1 MKHFLRTCTVFCFFM
16 GFEAAAQLTIDTLA
30 IQDFEVAPATP
41 TWNFTGPVVY
51 RSGMSTAN
59 NAPPNSPIGINGSR
73 AWETTTNSS
82 GLTLDFDN
90 ITIPQNIY
98 DTVRVSFR
106 LAAMNLTGTGGG
118 PDNLEYVNFSYS
130 LDNGATY
137 TTRIRIQ
144 GAAANNSVWPYD
156 AQGVAK
162 AYYLPTTQVMFQ
174 PAGSGLRL
182 TDGLGTVEL
191 AFPGTVAQV
200 KIRITARSSSSSDT
214 WMIDN
219 LVLSG
224 EKSCTNTTGALT
236 QTACKSFTLNG
247 ATYDSTGTYTQ
258 VLTNATGC
266 DSILTLNL
274 TINNADVR
282 VVQNG
287 LTLEAQAAGA
297 TYQWLTCAN
306 NVPSAPVAGATN
318 RTLTVS
324 ANGSYAVVVTENGCT
339 DTSDCIMINNV
350 GLGEIQGGG
359 LSYFPNPVL
368 DEMTVK
374 IPTLFVGLSFA
385 LVDFNGRVVVD
396 GKLMATENSISLQG
410 LPAGVYFLRL
420 EGLPGSTMRVMKL

>member
-1 MKHFLRTCTVFCFFM
+1 MKHFLRTCTVFCFLM
-16 GFEAAAQLTIDTLA
+16 GWEATAQLQVDTLA
-30 IQDFEVAPATP
+30 IQDFEVTPAAPA
-41 TWNFTGPVVY
+41 WNFTGPVVY
-51 RSGMSTAN
+51 RSGVSTAN

-90 ITIPQNIY
+90 ITIPQNVY
-98 DTVRVSFR
+98 DSVRVSFR
-106 LAAMNLTGTGGG
+106 LAAMNLNGTGGG
-118 PDNLEYVNFSYS
+118 PDNLEYVNFAYS
-130 LDNGATY
+130 LDNGNTY

-162 AYYLPTTQVMFQ
+162 AYYLPASQVMFQ
-174 PAGSGLRL
+174 PAGTGLRL
-182 TDGLGTVEL
+182 TDGLGYVEL
-191 AFPGTVAQV
+191 TLPGTVAQV

-224 EKSCTNTTGALT
+224 EKSCFNSTGTLT
-236 QTACKSFTLNG
+236 QTACKSFTING
-247 ATYDSTGTYTQ
+247 NTYDSTGTYTQ

-274 TINNADVR
+274 TINKPDVR

-297 TYQWLTCAN
+297 TYQWLTCTN
-306 NVPSAPVAGATN
+306 NAPAAPLAGETN
-318 RTLTVS
+318 RTLTVTT
-324 ANGSYAVVVTENGCT
+324 NGSYAVAVTENGCT
-339 DTSDCIMINNV
+339 DTSSCIAINNV
-350 GLGEIQGGG
+350 GLDEAESWAF
-359 LSYFPNPVL
+359 SYFPNPVL
-368 DEMTVK
+368 DEMTLKV
-374 IPTLFVGLSFA
+374 PTMAIGLSYA
-385 LVDFNGRVVVD
+385 LVDFNGRVV
-396 GKLMATENSISLQG
+396 GHGTILTTENRISLQG

-420 EGLPGSTMRVMKL
+420 EGLPSNTMRVMKL